1 MLPGLLISIIA
12 LAAVLYLADIDQFL
26 IALRQANYF
35 LVAIG
40 FILSLVWLL
49 VRAQAWRSLLRNQAH
64 FSQVFFTVNEGYL
77 LNNLLPFR
85 LGEIGRAFLL
95 SSKAGLGFWE
105 VFSSILIE
113 RVIDLGFAAGLV
125 LVTLTLVVGASW
137 AYEAAIVV
145 AVLVLIGFMLLYLLA
160 RNRSWA
166 INTFRNLSDKFPLL
180 NRFGGTRVEAFFDGL
195 SVLTE
200 GNHFAIA
207 ILWIGL
213 DWFIAIIQYYILL
226 VAFIPG
232 AEMLWAAF
240 TLGVAALGIAAPS
253 SPGGIG
259 VFELSVIGAL
269 AVFGVEASKSFAYAI
284 TTHLIQISMT
294 GILGA
299 IGFLRDGESLIETY
313 RRSRQISKNSERAD

>member
-1 MLPGLLISIIA
+1 MLPGLTISIIA
-12 LAAVLYLADIDQFL
+12 LVAVLYLADIDRFL
-26 IALRQANYF
+26 GALRQANYL

-40 FILSLVWLL
+40 FGFSLVWLL
-49 VRAQAWRSLLRNQAH
+49 VRAQAWRTLLRDQAS

-95 SSKAGLGFWE
+95 STKTNLGFWE

-113 RVIDLGFAAGLV
+113 RVVDLGFAAGVV
-125 LVTLTLVVGASW
+125 LVTLTLVVGANW
-137 AYEAAIVV
+137 AFEAAIGV
-145 AVLVLIGFMLLYLLA
+145 AGLVLIGFVLLYVLA
-160 RNRSWA
+160 GNREWA
-166 INTFRNLSDKFPLL
+166 LKTYHTLSEKVPILSKF
-180 NRFGGTRVEAFFDGL
+180 GETRVEAFFEGL
-195 SVLTE
+195 AVLRE
-200 GNHFAIA
+200 GNRFALA
-207 ILWIGL
+207 ILWMAI

-226 VAFIPG
+226 LAFIPE
-232 AEMLWAAF
+232 AEFLWATF

-269 AVFGVEASKSFAYAI
+269 AVFGVNASLALAFAI
-284 TTHLIQISMT
+284 TTHLIQFLMT

-299 IGFLRDGESLIETY
+299 IGFLRDGESLINTY
-313 RRSRQISKNSERAD
+313 RRSRHISENSQ

>member
-1 MLPGLLISIIA
+1 LLPGLTISIIA
-12 LAAVLYLADIDQFL
+12 LVAVLYLADIDRFL
-26 IALRQANYF
+26 GALRQANYL

-40 FILSLVWLL
+40 FGFSLVWLL
-49 VRAQAWRSLLRNQAH
+49 VRAQAWRTLLRDQAS

-95 SSKAGLGFWE
+95 STKTNLGFWE

-113 RVIDLGFAAGLV
+113 RVVDLGFAAGVV
-125 LVTLTLVVGASW
+125 LVTLTLVVGANW
-137 AYEAAIVV
+137 AFEAAIGV
-145 AVLVLIGFMLLYLLA
+145 AGLVLIGFVLLYVLA
-160 RNRSWA
+160 GNREWA
-166 INTFRNLSDKFPLL
+166 LKTYHTLSEKVPILSKF
-180 NRFGGTRVEAFFDGL
+180 GETRVEAFFEGL
-195 SVLTE
+195 AVLRE
-200 GNHFAIA
+200 GNRFALA
-207 ILWIGL
+207 ILWLGI

-226 VAFIPG
+226 LAFIPE
-232 AEMLWAAF
+232 AEFLWATF

-269 AVFGVEASKSFAYAI
+269 AVFGVNASLALAFAI
-284 TTHLIQISMT
+284 TTHLIQFLMT

-299 IGFLRDGESLIETY
+299 IGFLRDGESLINTY
-313 RRSRQISKNSERAD
+313 RRSRHISENSQ